1 MDKFSLLAA
10 AIKVWLFQYGP
21 NLIAATLVLL
31 IGMFIINRLAKLVAK
46 SLTVNDVDSSLRSFL
61 SSIVSVGLKVLL
73 LITVAG
79 MIGIQTTSFVA
90 IIGALGLA
98 VGLALQ
104 GSLANFAGGVLILVF
119 KPFKAGDFIEAGG
132 KAGVVKEIQIFNT
145 ILLTDDHK
153 TIILANGAVSNGTI
167 VNHSRHGNLRIH
179 LPITV
184 SSANNLETIKGILIN
199 TISQNA
205 RVLQEPTPSI
215 AVDQIGG
222 GTITLSIHAYTS
234 PADTGL
240 ALSELR
246 VAIDEAFATHQVKSP
261 DPAVTLVKNI

>member
-1 MDKFSLLAA
+1 MDNFSLLAA
-10 AIKVWLFQYGP
+10 TAKAWLIQYGP
-21 NLIAATLVLL
+21 NFIAAILVLFV
-31 IGMFIINRLAKLVAK
+31 GMFIINRLAKLVAK

-104 GSLANFAGGVLILVF
+104 GSLANFAGGVLVLVF
-119 KPFKAGDFIEAGG
+119 KPFKTGDFIEAGG

-167 VNHSRHGNLRIH
+167 VNHSRYGNLRIH
-179 LPITV
+179 LPVII
-184 SSANNLETIKGILIN
+184 SSANNLETVQNILIN
-199 TISQNA
+199 TISQNT
-205 RVLQEPTPSI
+205 RVLQDPAPAVS
-215 AVDQIGG
+215 VDQIGG
-222 GTITLSIHAYTS
+222 GTIGLSIHAFTA
-234 PADTGL
+234 PADTAP

-246 VAIDEAFATHQVKSP
+246 VAINQAFTTHQVQAP
-261 DPAVTLVKNI
+261 DPAVTLVKNV